1 MSLGILIKFHREKN
15 CLTQEELG
23 KGVCSVTHVS
33 KIERG
38 TTQFSSE
45 ITNLLS
51 EKLGINMEEELQSL
65 QKFEKLL
72 HQWHDCMVLQQNNEI
87 ERLKNQIEKNSLF
100 LIQSV
105 KNKYFLLQAR
115 YFLLQ
120 GDITN
125 AKALIDKIYNVRK
138 DLNTYETHLLHH
150 LLGITELQK
159 GNFKKALEYLLK
171 INEKEY
177 QNLEFYYQIAIAYH
191 NLQFKVKAYYYSELS
206 LEYFRKT
213 NNFKKIIDAET
224 IKLINEGR
232 NELWDFEDLV
242 NRYNQLIA
250 QCEIINDTSKKAN
263 LLSNLAYEYS
273 YIGDNEN
280 ARKYYKKTLDL
291 FKVNKKSSNYLN
303 NFIGYIYCSLQ
314 IKENKGDSMLTQLI
328 QTGMEI
334 SKEIKDPSSL
344 AFFQMLRLLHDDEKE
359 LYYQF
364 IEEKIIPM
372 LNKNGNYH
380 QLHTYEK
387 TMFQYYLDQ
396 GKHKEANRYASRLLS
411 I

>member
-15 CLTQEELG
+15 GLTQEELG

-51 EKLGINMEEELQSL
+51 EKLGINMEAELQSL

-105 KNKYFLLQAR
+105 KNTYFLLQAR

-125 AKALIDKIYNVRK
+125 AEALIDKIYNVRK

-177 QNLEFYYQIAIAYH
+177 ENLEFYYQIAIAYH

-206 LEYFRKT
+206 LEYFQKT

-232 NELWDFEDLV
+232 NELWDFDNLV

-273 YIGDNEN
+273 YSGDNEN
-280 ARKYYKKTLDL
+280 ARIYYKKTLDL
-291 FKVNKKSSNYLN
+291 LKGNKKSSNYLN
-303 NFIGYIYCSLQ
+303 NLIGYIYCCLQ
-314 IKENKGDSMLTQLI
+314 IKENNVDSMLTQLI

-334 SKEIKDPSSL
+334 SKEIKDHSSL

-372 LNKNGNYH
+372 LNKNGKYH

-396 GKHKEANRYASRLLS
+396 GKHESANKYASRLLNN
-411 I
+411 

>member
-15 CLTQEELG
+15 GLTQEELG

-115 YFLLQ
+115 YFLLR

-206 LEYFRKT
+206 LEYFQKT

-232 NELWDFEDLV
+232 NELWNFDNLV

-273 YIGDNEN
+273 YTGDNEN
-280 ARKYYKKTLDL
+280 ARIYYKKTLDL
-291 FKVNKKSSNYLN
+291 LKGNKKSSNYLN
-303 NFIGYIYCSLQ
+303 NLIGYIYCCLQ
-314 IKENKGDSMLTQLI
+314 IKENKVDSMLTQLI

-334 SKEIKDPSSL
+334 SKEIKDHSSL

-396 GKHKEANRYASRLLS
+396 CKHEEANRYASRLLNN
-411 I
+411 